1 VLCRSFGTLIPLV
14 YGRHVLCCR
23 WVQVPIAIRVV
34 GQLEGPA
41 GTPLAGRGGSAT
53 VVPLAQPS
61 ESPQAREDQQAIDQG
76 LTSAGNEAQA
86 ASGTVD
92 PQADSP
98 RAGIELQLDVNLNDV
113 DGVEAGPTVV

>member
-1 VLCRSFGTLIPLV
+1 MLIPLA

-23 WVQVPIAIRVV
+23 WVQVPIAASVM
-34 GQLEGPA
+34 GQGPV
-41 GTPLAGRGGSAT
+41 GTPGRGGSAT

-61 ESPQAREDQQAIDQG
+61 ESESPQAREDQQAVDQG
-76 LTSAGNEAQA
+76 LTVTGAGNEAQA

-113 DGVEAGPTVV
+113 DGVEAGLTVV

>member
-1 VLCRSFGTLIPLV
+1 MLVLCCSFGSLIPLV

-23 WVQVPIAIRVV
+23 WVQVPIAVMV
-34 GQLEGPA
+34 QGPV
-41 GTPLAGRGGSAT
+41 GTPGRGGSAT

-61 ESPQAREDQQAIDQG
+61 ESPQAREDQQAVDQG

-113 DGVEAGPTVV
+113 DGLGVEAASGLTVV